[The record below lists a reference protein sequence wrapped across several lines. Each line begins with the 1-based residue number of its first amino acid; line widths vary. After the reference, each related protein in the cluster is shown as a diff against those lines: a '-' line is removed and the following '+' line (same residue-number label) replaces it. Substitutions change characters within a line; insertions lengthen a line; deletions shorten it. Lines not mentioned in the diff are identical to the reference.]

1 MNVNVS
7 CHFNLCFNNI
17 IDESR
22 VVEIVET
29 EVAEA
34 KIG

>member
-1 MNVNVS
+1 MDNFYGQVYQRKEVPKAQ
-7 CHFNLCFNNI
+7 
-17 IDESR
+17 
-22 VVEIVET
+22 VVET